1 MSLVYKNDTYN
12 YNGEYEMG
20 SLNKFAQV
28 ERRLSAKKQALDD
41 MKNEYNLIEQQ
52 AFRTYKENIQ
62 YILLDKPSTIKT
74 CREWLKILWK
84 CLKKNKN
91 KLGKRKKYKEKET
104 YDWYL
109 DYIKKLLDIEYM
121 NNVKFID
128 YNFGQATNIQFEYKE
143 HNWYLEIPH
152 IKAIKLDAYKNYG
165 GSVFKLAL
173 VHNNTEYSCS
183 WSQFG
188 STYEEDELRDI
199 MAQGIEKY
207 CN

>member
-12 YNGEYEMG
+12 YNGEYEMS
-20 SLNKFAQV
+20 SLNKFARA

-41 MKNEYNLIEQQ
+41 MKNEYDLIEQQ
-52 AFRTYKENIQ
+52 VFRTYKENIQ
-62 YILLDKPSTIKT
+62 YMLLDQPSTIKT
-74 CREWLKILWK
+74 CREWLNMLS
-84 CLKKNKN
+84 KNQDTDGN
-91 KLGKRKKYKEKET
+91 KLDKRKKYKEKET
-104 YDWYL
+104 YDWYI
-109 DYIKKLLDIEYM
+109 DYIKKLLD
-121 NNVKFID
+121 
-128 YNFGQATNIQFEYKE
+128 FGQATNIQFEYKE

-152 IKAIKLDAYKNYG
+152 INAIKLDAYRNYG

-173 VHNNTEYSCS
+173 VHNDTEHSCS

-199 MAQGIEKY
+199 MTQGIEKY

>member
-62 YILLDKPSTIKT
+62 YILLDQPSTIKT
-74 CREWLKILWK
+74 CREWLNMLS
-84 CLKKNKN
+84 KNQDADGN
-91 KLGKRKKYKEKET
+91 KLDKRKKYKEKET
-104 YDWYL
+104 YDWYI

-128 YNFGQATNIQFEYKE
+128 YNLI
-143 HNWYLEIPH
+143 
-152 IKAIKLDAYKNYG
+152 
-165 GSVFKLAL
+165 AL
-173 VHNNTEYSCS
+173 
-183 WSQFG
+183 
-188 STYEEDELRDI
+188 I
-199 MAQGIEKY
+199 
-207 CN
+207 